1 MENLIDELKEIKK
14 EKNCKL
20 VEASK
25 INRIA
30 KKYDMFTSDVFEVY
44 FNI

>member
-1 MENLIDELKEIKK
+1 MENLIDELKKIKK

-25 INRIA
+25 INKIA
-30 KKYDMFTSDVFEVY
+30 KKYNMFTSDVFDIY

>member
-1 MENLIDELKEIKK
+1 MEDLINELKEIKK

-20 VEASK
+20 TEASK
-25 INRIA
+25 INKIA

>member
-1 MENLIDELKEIKK
+1 MGNLIDELKKIKE
-14 EKNCKL
+14 EKDCKL

-25 INRIA
+25 INKIA
-30 KKYDMFTSDVFEVY
+30 KKYNMFTSDVFDIY